1 MVETYDNNELEKSID
16 NETRP
21 DIEMKMED
29 DTIMNNDDDSSTPMD
44 NGIENSESFL
54 RREVDLH
61 YKVAN
66 EIKDG
71 LKMSNENNGEEG
83 GMSRLKLLLDQSEAY
98 TSYILARSLNSV
110 KYEKKK
116 KCDSGEEHGIDVVNY
131 NELGV
136 KEYSESIERVTE
148 KGKNKKFKI
157 GDKHEHIM
165 NKEDDTELFRE
176 TEEEIYGYR
185 THTRLQAQPSCI
197 ENGQLKPY
205 QLEGLNWLIN
215 LYEGGLNGIL
225 ADEMGLGKTFQS
237 ISLMAYLREYRKIK
251 GLHLVLSPKST
262 IGNWMNEI
270 NKFCPSINAIKFL
283 GNVEERSELINSTL
297 INVDNRNSLNGSCD
311 VIVTSYEMLLKEKSW
326 FMKRNYHSIIID
338 EAHRIK
344 NEASKLSQTVRMLKT
359 RFRLLLTGTPLQN
372 SLKELWSLLNFLY
385 PEIFASSDEFEG
397 LFESQNNED
406 ENTIIGRFHKILRP
420 FMLRR
425 VKSEV
430 EIDIPPKKEILLY
443 VPLTNMQRNLYKDL
457 LSKNVDALQE
467 KEGGKL
473 RLINLAM
480 QLRKACNHPYL
491 FDGYEDKT
499 VDPFGEHVVENSG
512 KMILMDRLIK
522 KLINNGSR
530 ILIFSQMSR
539 VLDIL
544 EDYCYMRKYPYCR
557 IDGNTSGDDRD
568 KQIYDFNKEG
578 SDKLV
583 FLLST
588 RAGGLGINLATA
600 DIVILYDSDW
610 NPQVDLQAMDRAH
623 RIGQKKPVFV
633 FRLCHEHTIEEKIIE
648 RANLKLQLDFAIIQQ
663 GRLKGL
669 GAAGAGGS
677 GLPSCVENNSN
688 ILSKN
693 ELMNMIQYGAN
704 EILKATNVN
713 ITDEDI
719 EAIISGGEKRTESL
733 QMKVQKHIQGSLLN
747 FSLNNHNNGREGDK
761 RNVSGEGTG
770 GGNQSINSLYEFEGI
785 DYNEIQKQQD
795 RQAWGKISIE
805 KIDQE
810 REERRR
816 GRMENYTLK
825 LINKYI
831 NKQSSLRGL
840 DKLPPMYEWQFYDK
854 KRIMELHNK
863 ETKYL
868 SELNSS
874 LVKLSQ
880 KSNMTFIDENS
891 LLIPETDVPLSNSE
905 IKDLTIEEKEEKK
918 KLIQSG
924 FKNWTRRE
932 FNLLLRAIESKGIE
946 NISAISNYF
955 PNKDEK
961 EVREYID
968 VLMKRGPEE
977 LTDWSRYIKRIQ
989 SSKEDQKKKQEFNE
1003 IIKNKLSQ
1011 YSDPWRELELESLNI
1026 YNKQGKNMNFTSI
1039 EDRYILNYT
1048 LIFGY
1053 GNWEQILLAI
1063 KSDHI
1068 FSFNWFIKTR
1078 DANDIYKR
1086 VDYIIKAIKRNE
1098 LNKTNNNQTEP
1109 FIVTDTKT
1117 NNNESENSIDSVRT
1131 EADNTIVKSN
1141 SELVVA
1147 GQS

>member
-1 MVETYDNNELEKSID
+1 RHGV
-16 NETRP
+16 
-21 DIEMKMED
+21 
-29 DTIMNNDDDSSTPMD
+29 DDDEFGRKK
-44 NGIENSESFL
+44 NFES
-54 RREVDLH
+54 
-61 YKVAN
+61 A
-66 EIKDG
+66 
-71 LKMSNENNGEEG
+71 
-83 GMSRLKLLLDQSEAY
+83 
-98 TSYILARSLNSV
+98 
-110 KYEKKK
+110 
-116 KCDSGEEHGIDVVNY
+116 
-131 NELGV
+131 
-136 KEYSESIERVTE
+136 ERVH
-148 KGKNKKFKI
+148 KKE
-157 GDKHEHIM
+157 GDKELKVGNKHEHIM

-176 TEEEIYGYR
+176 TEEEMYGYR
-185 THTRLQAQPSCI
+185 THTRLQVQPACI
-197 ENGQLKPY
+197 ENGRLKPY

-270 NKFCPSINAIKFL
+270 KRFCPSINAVKFL
-283 GNVEERSELINSTL
+283 GNGEERSELMNSTL
-297 INVDNRNSLNGSCD
+297 VNVDNRNSPNGTCD

-326 FMKRNYHSIIID
+326 FMKRNYHSVIID

-359 RFRLLLTGTPLQN
+359 QFRLLLTGTPLQN
-372 SLKELWSLLNFLY
+372 SLRELWSLLNFLY
-385 PEIFASSDEFEG
+385 PEIFTSSYEFEG
-397 LFESQNNED
+397 LFESQNKED
-406 ENTIIGRFHKILRP
+406 EKTIIGRFHKILRP

-499 VDPFGEHVVENSG
+499 VDPFGEHVIENSG

-522 KLINNGSR
+522 KLIKNGSR

-578 SDKLV
+578 SNKLV

-663 GRLKGL
+663 GRLKGP
-669 GAAGAGGS
+669 GASGAGGCG
-677 GLPSCVENNSN
+677 GLPLSVENNSN
-688 ILSKN
+688 VLSKN

-704 EILKATNVN
+704 EILKTTNVN

-747 FSLNNHNNGREGDK
+747 FSLNNHTQGRDGVDK
-761 RNVSGEGTG
+761 RHTSGDGA
-770 GGNQSINSLYEFEGI
+770 GNQSINSLYEFEGI

-840 DKLPPMYEWQFYDK
+840 DKLPQMYEWQFYDK

-863 ETKYL
+863 EARYL
-868 SELNSS
+868 SEINSG

-880 KSNMTFIDENS
+880 KSHMVFIDENS
-891 LLIPETDVPLSNSE
+891 LLIPETDIPLSNSE
-905 IKDLTIEEKEEKK
+905 VKDLTIEEKEEKK
-918 KLIQSG
+918 RLIQGG
-924 FKNWTRRE
+924 FKNWTRKE

-955 PNKDEK
+955 PNKDKK
-961 EVREYID
+961 EVEEY
-968 VLMKRGPEE
+968 VSVFMERGPEE
-977 LTDWSRYIKRIQ
+977 LTDWNKYIKRIQ
-989 SSKEDQKKKQEFNE
+989 SNKEDLRRKQEFIE
-1003 IIKNKLSQ
+1003 IIKRKLSQ
-1011 YSDPWRELELESLNI
+1011 YCDPWTELDLESLNI
-1026 YNKQGKNMNFTSI
+1026 YSKQGKNMNFTPI

-1053 GNWEQILLAI
+1053 GNWDQILSAI
-1063 KSDHI
+1063 KNDHI

-1098 LNKTNNNQTEP
+1098 LNKTSNNQPEHVSANDKSVNSSKAEAP
-1109 FIVTDTKT
+1109 V
-1117 NNNESENSIDSVRT
+1117 NNVKCGVEDKIIQPNNGLISEQN
-1131 EADNTIVKSN
+1131 
-1141 SELVVA
+1141 
-1147 GQS
+1147 